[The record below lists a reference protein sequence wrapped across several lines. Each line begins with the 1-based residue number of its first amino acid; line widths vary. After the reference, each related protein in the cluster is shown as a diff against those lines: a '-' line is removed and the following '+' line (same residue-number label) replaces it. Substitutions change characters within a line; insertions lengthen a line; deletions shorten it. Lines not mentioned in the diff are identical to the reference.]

1 MRESSSAPLRT
12 VPPAAPSPSASSGSG
27 LRLRAGLSDSLKAS
41 LGPAVALAWKDILLE
56 IRTRDIVVSVLVFA
70 FLVVVVFNFA
80 LNVTPRVV
88 KELAPGILWVAFA
101 FAGVLAMN
109 RAFVLERDRGSLEG
123 LLLTP
128 VSRDAIYFGKM
139 LGVFLFMIVV
149 EVVLLPVFALLFNV
163 AIFSPGFLLAIL
175 LATLG
180 FATVGTLFSAIAVH
194 TRSRE
199 VMLPVL
205 FLPVIVP
212 VIIGAVES
220 SAGSIGGGSVAS
232 VGRWLGLIAVFDAI
246 FLVVCPWVFG
256 LVVEE

>member
-1 MRESSSAPLRT
+1 MR
-12 VPPAAPSPSASSGSG
+12 GF
-27 LRLRAGLSDSLKAS
+27 
-41 LGPAVALAWKDILLE
+41 LGPVVALAWKDIVLE

-70 FLVVVVFNFA
+70 FLVVVVFNFS

-88 KELAPGILWVAFA
+88 KDLAPGILWVAFA

-109 RAFVLERDRGSLEG
+109 RAFVLEKDRGSLEG

-139 LGVFLFMIVV
+139 LGIFLFMVVV
-149 EVVLLPVFALLFNV
+149 EALLVPVFAVLLN
-163 AIFSPGFLLAIL
+163 FSAFSVGFGLSTL

-180 FATVGTLFSAIAVH
+180 FATVGTLFSAIAVN

-199 VMLPVL
+199 IMLPVL
-205 FLPVIVP
+205 FLPVILP
-212 VIIGAVES
+212 VIIAAVES
-220 SAGSIGGGSVAS
+220 ASGDGSAVSVA
-232 VGRWLGLIAVFDAI
+232 RWIGLIAVFDAV
-246 FLVVCPWVFG
+246 FLVICPWVFG